1 MNCPNCQ
8 RPVRDGAQFCTNCG
22 ARTSQGG
29 GAYESSPAA
38 DSVPTVEQA
47 AGGAASTGAGAASSR
62 GFGDAPDEGDPL
74 VGRVLDGK
82 YEITGPLGAGGMGSV
97 YRARRVL
104 IGDEVAVKVLHTKFV
119 GDDTLVERFRREA
132 RAAAQLQHPNVVTI
146 HDYGEARGARG
157 FAYIV
162 MELVRGESLR
172 TLLRREGRMTPARA
186 VSLMR
191 DVCAGVGAAHRRG
204 IVHRDIK
211 PDNIIVVPAD
221 EDSAAERVK
230 VVDFGIAKL
239 RDMASDDGTLTAAG
253 AVVGTPFYMSPE
265 QCKGEPLD
273 ARADVYSLGAL
284 LYEMLAGS
292 PPFNAPSLAGI
303 ILKHVSEPPPP
314 LPDEIAA
321 PPALREAVTRA
332 LSKDPDARQRDA
344 AEFSR
349 EIQSALSAP
358 ASVPTL
364 AQTTNAQPT
373 PAPPFSE
380 TTQPAR
386 VTPLPAPT
394 PNAPPVT
401 SESQWRQS
409 QPDART
415 ETHTPAPAQQTHPHA
430 LVQQTH
436 AHQSQSNFQQQ
447 HSHPQ
452 SNALAARPRRRSR
465 APLVVGVLVVLLAG
479 AAALAFVTVALIRRA
494 KRAAA
499 VNVNVNVNSRATN
512 ANANNANANAS
523 PTPTPATIVVSD
535 QMLRAEQK
543 VVAGTALKGE
553 DLAGLTPQQLRLL
566 RNAVF
571 ARHGRVFDAG
581 ELQQYFQ
588 SRPWYRA
595 ARDFNERSLTNAD
608 RANADLVKAYEDNNG
623 APPKVDAA
631 EVSKEVAEAVDAWAD
646 STRERDLNAHSRAY
660 ADTLEVF
667 YKKTNVPASQ
677 VLAERARAFT
687 RYDSM
692 DVTIDNVEVEPDPSG
707 RRATATFEKTWEFSA
722 SDKIS
727 NGHVRQQLTFVK
739 QGDRWLIT
747 GERDL
752 QVYST
757 TSEEY

>member
-1 MNCPNCQ
+1 
-8 RPVRDGAQFCTNCG
+8 VREGAQFCTNCG

-29 GAYESSPAA
+29 AQPSA
-38 DSVPTVEQA
+38 DSVPTIEQGAGGLTA
-47 AGGAASTGAGAASSR
+47 AGAGVGSAR
-62 GFGDAPDEGDPL
+62 GGDASGESEEDPL

-82 YEITGPLGAGGMGSV
+82 YEIIAPLGVGGMGSV

-146 HDYGEARGARG
+146 HDYGEARGREG

-172 TLLRREGRMTPARA
+172 ELLRREGRMSAARA

-221 EDSAAERVK
+221 EDSASERVK

-265 QCKGEPLD
+265 QCKGESLD

-314 LPDEIAA
+314 LPTDVHASN
-321 PPALREAVTRA
+321 ALRDAITRA

-344 AEFSR
+344 SEFSR
-349 EIQSALSAP
+349 EIQSVAAAP
-358 ASVPTL
+358 ARISF
-364 AQTTNAQPT
+364 TTQEP
-373 PAPPFSE
+373 PAPREGFATQRMSAVPPFSE
-380 TTQPAR
+380 TTRPAP
-386 VTPLPAPT
+386 VTPLPVQPSNPSHAQT
-394 PNAPPVT
+394 TAD
-401 SESQWRQS
+401 SQRHS
-409 QPDART
+409 QPDARA
-415 ETHTPAPAQQTHPHA
+415 ETNAHTPAQQTYAHAQQTYLHAPAQQTHGG
-430 LVQQTH
+430 V
-436 AHQSQSNFQQQ
+436 
-447 HSHPQ
+447 
-452 SNALAARPRRRSR
+452 PRRRSR
-465 APLVVGVLVVLLAG
+465 APLVIGVLAVLLVSAV
-479 AAALAFVTVALIRRA
+479 ALTFVGLALLARTKKVTVNA
-494 KRAAA
+494 
-499 VNVNVNVNSRATN
+499 NSRPTPAPTV
-512 ANANNANANAS
+512 ANANAS
-523 PTPTPATIVVSD
+523 PSPTPATIVVSE
-535 QMLRAEQK
+535 QMQRAEQK
-543 VVAGTALKGE
+543 IVAGTALKGE
-553 DLAGLTPQQLRLL
+553 DLKGLTQQQLRLL

-571 ARHGRVFDAG
+571 ARYGRIFDAG

-588 SRPWYRA
+588 TRPWYRA
-595 ARDFNERSLTNAD
+595 RRDFNERSLNSTD
-608 RANADLVKAYEDNNG
+608 RANADLIKAYEDNNG
-623 APPKVDAA
+623 APPDVDASQ
-631 EVSKEVAEAVDAWAD
+631 VSKDVAEALDAWAD

-677 VLAERARAFT
+677 VLAERASAFK

-692 DVTIDNVEVEPDPSG
+692 DVKIDNVEVEPDASG
-707 RRATATFEKTWEFSA
+707 RRATATFDKSWAFRADDKTST
-722 SDKIS
+722 
-727 NGHVRQQLTFVK
+727 GRVRQQLTFVK
-739 QGDRWLIT
+739 QNDRWLIT

-752 QVYST
+752 QVYET
-757 TSEEY
+757 GSEEY

>member
-1 MNCPNCQ
+1 
-8 RPVRDGAQFCTNCG
+8 VREGAQFCTNCG
-22 ARTSQGG
+22 ARTS
-29 GAYESSPAA
+29 GAGAAPTA
-38 DSVPTVEQA
+38 DSVPTVTQ
-47 AGGAASTGAGAASSR
+47 GAGDLTGVGQSR
-62 GFGDAPDEGDPL
+62 GVGESGDVDPL

-82 YEITGPLGAGGMGSV
+82 YEIAAPLGAGGMGSV

-146 HDYGEARGARG
+146 HDYGEARGREG

-172 TLLRREGRMTPARA
+172 GLLRREGRMTPARA

-204 IVHRDIK
+204 IVHRDLK

-265 QCKGEPLD
+265 QCKGESLD

-314 LPDEIAA
+314 LPPDVPASN
-321 PPALREAVTRA
+321 ALREAITRA
-332 LSKDPDARQRDA
+332 LSKDPGARQRDA
-344 AEFSR
+344 SEFSR
-349 EIQSALSAP
+349 EIQSAVSAP
-358 ASVPTL
+358 DSAHANVTEQRPPVP
-364 AQTTNAQPT
+364 
-373 PAPPFSE
+373 PPFSE
-380 TTQPAR
+380 TTRPAP
-386 VTPLPAPT
+386 VTPLPPQPSNPT
-394 PNAPPVT
+394 HVHVT
-401 SESQWRQS
+401 ADALRHS
-409 QPDART
+409 QPDARA
-415 ETHTPAPAQQTHPHA
+415 ETHPHTPAQQTYAHA
-430 LVQQTH
+430 PAAQTH
-436 AHQSQSNFQQQ
+436 AR
-447 HSHPQ
+447 
-452 SNALAARPRRRSR
+452 AAQTHGGAPRKRSR
-465 APLVVGVLVVLLAG
+465 APLVVGLLVVLLAG
-479 AAALAFVTVALIRRA
+479 AAALAFVGYLLMQSGGKKPV
-494 KRAAA
+494 
-499 VNVNVNVNSRATN
+499 VVNSRPTPSPTN

-523 PTPTPATIVVSD
+523 PTPATIVVSE
-535 QMLRAEQK
+535 QMQRAEQK
-543 VVAGTALKGE
+543 IVAGASLKGE
-553 DLAGLTPQQLRLL
+553 DLTGLTTQQLRIL

-571 ARHGRVFDAG
+571 ARYGRVFEAG

-595 ARDFNERSLTNAD
+595 RRDFSEKTLTDAD
-608 RANADLVKAYEDNNG
+608 RANADLIKAYEDNNG
-623 APPKVDAA
+623 APPAVDTAKVG
-631 EVSKEVAEAVDAWAD
+631 KEVGEALKSWAD
-646 STRERDLNAHSRAY
+646 SIRERNLNEQSDAY

-667 YKKTNVPASQ
+667 YKKTNVPSSQ

-687 RYDSM
+687 SYDSM
-692 DVTIDNVEVEPDPSG
+692 DVKIDNVEVEPDASG
-707 RRATATFEKTWEFSA
+707 RRATATFDKSWEFR
-722 SDKIS
+722 SDSKTAT
-727 NGHVRQQLTFVK
+727 GRVRQQLTFVK
-739 QGDRWLIT
+739 QGDRWLIAA
-747 GERDL
+747 ERDL
-752 QVYST
+752 QVYET
-757 TSEEY
+757 GSEEY

>member
-8 RPVRDGAQFCTNCG
+8 RPVREGAQFCTNCG

-29 GAYESSPAA
+29 AQPSA
-38 DSVPTVEQA
+38 DSVPTIEQGAGGLTA
-47 AGGAASTGAGAASSR
+47 AGVGVGSAR
-62 GFGDAPDEGDPL
+62 GGDASIEPDADPL

-82 YEITGPLGAGGMGSV
+82 YEIIGPLGVGGMGSV

-132 RAAAQLQHPNVVTI
+132 RAAAQLHHPNVVTI
-146 HDYGEARGARG
+146 HDYGEARGREG

-172 TLLRREGRMTPARA
+172 ELLRREGRMSAARA

-221 EDSAAERVK
+221 EDSASERVK

-265 QCKGEPLD
+265 QCKGESLD

-303 ILKHVSEPPPP
+303 ILKHVSDPPPP
-314 LPDEIAA
+314 LPADVHASN
-321 PPALREAVTRA
+321 ALRDAITRS
-332 LSKDPDARQRDA
+332 LSKDPEARQRDA
-344 AEFSR
+344 SEFSR
-349 EIQSALSAP
+349 EIQAAAAAP
-358 ASVPTL
+358 ASDTEQRMSVP
-364 AQTTNAQPT
+364 
-373 PAPPFSE
+373 PPFSE
-380 TTQPAR
+380 TTRPAP
-386 VTPLPAPT
+386 VTPLPVTPSNPT
-394 PNAPPVT
+394 QVHDT
-401 SESQWRQS
+401 SDALRHS

-415 ETHTPAPAQQTHPHA
+415 ETHSHTHAQQTYAHAQQTYLHAPAQQTHGGA
-430 LVQQTH
+430 
-436 AHQSQSNFQQQ
+436 
-447 HSHPQ
+447 
-452 SNALAARPRRRSR
+452 PRRRSR
-465 APLVVGVLVVLLAG
+465 APVVVAVLAVLLVG
-479 AAALAFVTVALIRRA
+479 AAALAFVGYLVMRGA
-494 KRAAA
+494 KRPA
-499 VNVNVNVNSRATN
+499 VVNSRPTPSPTN
-512 ANANNANANAS
+512 ANANANTNTNAS
-523 PTPTPATIVVSD
+523 PSPTPATIVVSE
-535 QMLRAEQK
+535 QMQRAEQK
-543 VVAGTALKGE
+543 IVAGTALKGE
-553 DLAGLTPQQLRLL
+553 DLKGLTQQQLRLL

-571 ARHGRVFDAG
+571 ARYGRIFDAG

-588 SRPWYRA
+588 TRPWYRA
-595 ARDFNERSLTNAD
+595 RRDFNERSLNATD
-608 RANADLVKAYEDNNG
+608 RANADLIKAFEDNNG
-623 APPKVDAA
+623 APPDVDASQ
-631 EVSKEVAEAVDAWAD
+631 VSKDVAEALDAWAD

-660 ADTLEVF
+660 ADMLEVF

-692 DVTIDNVEVEPDPSG
+692 DVKIDNVEVEPDASG
-707 RRATATFEKTWEFSA
+707 RRATATFDKTWEFRA
-722 SDKIS
+722 DDKTS
-727 NGHVRQQLTFVK
+727 TGRVRQQLTFVK
-739 QGDRWLIT
+739 QNDRWLIT

-752 QVYST
+752 QVYET
-757 TSEEY
+757 GSEEY

>member
-1 MNCPNCQ
+1 
-8 RPVRDGAQFCTNCG
+8 
-22 ARTSQGG
+22 
-29 GAYESSPAA
+29 
-38 DSVPTVEQA
+38 
-47 AGGAASTGAGAASSR
+47 
-62 GFGDAPDEGDPL
+62 
-74 VGRVLDGK
+74 
-82 YEITGPLGAGGMGSV
+82 MGSV

-119 GDDTLVERFRREA
+119 NDDTLVERFRREA

-146 HDYGEARGARG
+146 HDYGEARGREG

-172 TLLRREGRMTPARA
+172 GLLRREGRMTPARA

-221 EDSAAERVK
+221 EDTPAERVK

-265 QCKGEPLD
+265 QCKGESLD

-303 ILKHVSEPPPP
+303 ILKHVSEPPPS
-314 LPDEIAA
+314 LPADVPASN
-321 PPALREAVTRA
+321 ALRDAIARA
-332 LSKDPDARQRDA
+332 LSKDPEARQRDA
-344 AEFSR
+344 SEFSR
-349 EIQSALSAP
+349 EIQSALDAP
-358 ASVPTL
+358 ASVATHAP
-364 AQTTNAQPT
+364 
-373 PAPPFSE
+373 PPFSE
-380 TTQPAR
+380 TTRPAP
-386 VTPLPAPT
+386 VTPLPPQPSNPT
-394 PNAPPVT
+394 RVHDTADVL
-401 SESQWRQS
+401 RHS

-415 ETHTPAPAQQTHPHA
+415 ETHSHTPAQQTYAHAQQTHPHA
-430 LVQQTH
+430 PAAQTH
-436 AHQSQSNFQQQ
+436 GGS
-447 HSHPQ
+447 
-452 SNALAARPRRRSR
+452 PRRRSR
-465 APLVVGVLVVLLAG
+465 APVVIAVLAVLLVG
-479 AAALAFVTVALIRRA
+479 AAALAFVGYLVLRGS
-494 KRAAA
+494 KKPA
-499 VNVNVNVNSRATN
+499 VVNSNSRPTPAPTN
-512 ANANNANANAS
+512 ANNS
-523 PTPTPATIVVSD
+523 TPTPTPATIVVSE
-535 QMLRAEQK
+535 QMQRAEQK
-543 VVAGTALKGE
+543 VVSGAALKGE
-553 DLAGLTPQQLRLL
+553 DLAGLTTQQLRLL

-571 ARHGRVFDAG
+571 ARYGRIFDAG

-588 SRPWYRA
+588 TRPWYRA
-595 ARDFNERSLTNAD
+595 RRDFNERSLTTTD
-608 RANADLVKAYEDNNG
+608 RANADLIKVYEDNNG
-623 APPKVDAA
+623 APPRVDVSQ
-631 EVSKEVAEAVDAWAD
+631 VSKEVAEALDAWAD

-660 ADTLEVF
+660 ADTLETF

-692 DVTIDNVEVEPDPSG
+692 DVKIDNVEVEPDPSG
-707 RRATATFEKTWEFSA
+707 RRATATFDKSWEFSA
-722 SDKIS
+722 SDKTS
-727 NGHVRQQLTFVK
+727 TGRVRQQLTFVK

-752 QVYST
+752 QVYET
-757 TSEEY
+757 GSEEY

>member
-8 RPVRDGAQFCTNCG
+8 RPVREGAQFCTNCG
-22 ARTSQGG
+22 ARTSAS
-29 GAYESSPAA
+29 GASASV
-38 DSVPTVEQA
+38 DSVPTIEQG
-47 AGGAASTGAGAASSR
+47 AGGVAVTDGGVADARGQGGAPEES
-62 GFGDAPDEGDPL
+62 DADPL

-82 YEITGPLGAGGMGSV
+82 YEIIAPLGVGGMGSV

-104 IGDEVAVKVLHTKFV
+104 IGDEVAVKVLHAKFV
-119 GDDTLVERFRREA
+119 NDDTLVERFRREA

-146 HDYGEARGARG
+146 HDYGEARGREG

-172 TLLRREGRMTPARA
+172 QLLRREGRMTPARA

-221 EDSAAERVK
+221 EDTPAERVK

-314 LPDEIAA
+314 LPSGVQVSS
-321 PPALREAVTRA
+321 ALRDAVTRS
-332 LSKDPDARQRDA
+332 LSKDPEARQRDA
-344 AEFSR
+344 SEFSR
-349 EIQSALSAP
+349 EIQAA
-358 ASVPTL
+358 ASLPDGMQ
-364 AQTTNAQPT
+364 ANAAANET
-373 PAPPFSE
+373 PAPPPFSE
-380 TTQPAR
+380 TTTPAP
-386 VTPLPAPT
+386 VTPLPPQPSNPT
-394 PNAPPVT
+394 HVHVT
-401 SESQWRQS
+401 ADALRHS

-415 ETHTPAPAQQTHPHA
+415 ETHAHVPAQQTFPHA
-430 LVQQTH
+430 QQTYT
-436 AHQSQSNFQQQ
+436 
-447 HSHPQ
+447 HPP
-452 SNALAARPRRRSR
+452 AAQTHGGARRKRSR
-465 APLVVGVLVVLLAG
+465 APLVIGVLAVLLVG
-479 AAALAFVTVALIRRA
+479 AAALGFVGIMLMSRT
-494 KRAAA
+494 KKTA
-499 VNVNVNVNSRATN
+499 VNSNTRPTPAQ
-512 ANANNANANAS
+512 ANANTNTNSAT
-523 PTPTPATIVVSD
+523 PTPTPATIVVSE
-535 QMLRAEQK
+535 QMQRAEQK

-553 DLAGLTPQQLRLL
+553 DLAGLTTQQLRLL

-571 ARHGRVFDAG
+571 ARYGRIFDAG

-588 SRPWYRA
+588 TRPWYRA
-595 ARDFNERSLTNAD
+595 RRDFNERSLTSTD
-608 RANADLVKAYEDNNG
+608 RANADLIKAYEDNNG
-623 APPKVDAA
+623 APPKVDATQMG
-631 EVSKEVAEAVDAWAD
+631 KEVAEALDAWAE
-646 STRERDLNAHSRAY
+646 STRDRNLNAHSRAY
-660 ADTLEVF
+660 ADTLETF
-667 YKKTNVPASQ
+667 YKKSNVPASQ

-692 DVTIDNVEVEPDPSG
+692 DVKIDNVDFDLDPSG
-707 RRATATFEKTWEFSA
+707 RRATATFDKSWEFSA
-722 SDKIS
+722 DDKTAT
-727 NGHVRQQLTFVK
+727 GRVRQQLIFVK

-747 GERDL
+747 SERDL
-752 QVYST
+752 QVYET
-757 TSEEY
+757 GSEEY